1 MSQAQPLINK
11 LVVVGLGL
19 IGGSLAAGLKRRG
32 GCVETI
38 GVVRTAEAG
47 AQALK
52 RGVVDRTCASLA
64 EVAPEL
70 GPGDV
75 VFISVPTLAVAGVL
89 EQIRDCLDPQVTVT
103 GGASVKGSVAKA
115 AVQVYG
121 LVQTQLN
128 LGYPIESIWC
138 CGDATAM

>member
-89 EQIRDCLDPQVTVT
+89 EQIRDCLGPQETRSEEHT
-103 GGASVKGSVAKA
+103 SELQSRGH
-115 AVQVYG
+115 
-121 LVQTQLN
+121 LVCRL
-128 LGYPIESIWC
+128 LLEKKKIGVPIL
-138 CGDATAM
+138 

>member
-1 MSQAQPLINK
+1 MYQAQPLINK

-19 IGGSLAAGLKRRG
+19 IGGSLAAGLKRRC

-38 GVVRTAEAG
+38 AVVRTAEAG

-52 RGVVDRTCASLA
+52 RGVVDRTCAAPA

-75 VFISVPTLAVAGVL
+75 VFSSVTTLAVAGVL
-89 EQIRDCLDPQVTVT
+89 AQIKECQGAQVTVT
-103 GGASVKGSVAKA
+103 DSASVKGSVAKA
-115 AVQVYG
+115 AEQVFG
-121 LVQTQLN
+121 LV
-128 LGYPIESIWC
+128 
-138 CGDATAM
+138 